1 MNQFRVALLT
11 GNYNH
16 IRDGV
21 SLTLNRLVKFLLQNK
36 TEVLVFGP
44 TIANPAVKHH
54 GTLISVP
61 SIKMPGRPE
70 YRVTIGFPVDAKQKL
85 KDFNPD
91 IIHIATPDLLGYK
104 GLKWAMKHK
113 IPVVS
118 SFHTHFAS
126 YLKYYKLGFLEP
138 IGWKYLKWF
147 YENCDQVYVPSK
159 SMIDEL
165 VRKKIDGNFKVWERG
180 VEIENFNPKL
190 RSESWREEIGFRKND
205 IVVTFVSRL
214 VWEKNLKMYA
224 DVLNDLKK
232 QYPNIKALIVG
243 DGPAMEGLK
252 EMIPD
257 AEFTGFL
264 KGQSLSVAYASS
276 DIFFFPSES
285 ETFGNV
291 TLEAMS
297 SGLPCVV
304 ADAAG
309 SKSLVEN
316 GENGFL
322 AKANDKERFKSQI
335 EQLVLDPV
343 LRTKMGRVST
353 EKAKAYSWKAINEK
367 LLSYYSEVL
376 QKKTEA

>member
-1 MNQFRVALLT
+1 MNQFRVAVLT

-21 SLTLNRLVKFLLQNK
+21 SLTLNRMVKFLLQNNA
-36 TEVLVFGP
+36 EVLVFGP
-44 TIANPAVKHH
+44 TIANPAVNHH
-54 GTLISVP
+54 GTLIPVP

-70 YRVTIGFPVDAKQKL
+70 YRITTGFTEDAKQKL

-104 GLKWAMKHK
+104 GLKWAMEHD

-138 IGWKYLKWF
+138 VGWKYLKWF
-147 YENCDQVYVPSK
+147 YEKCDQVYVPSK

-165 VRKKIDGNFKVWERG
+165 VSKKIDGNYKVWARG
-180 VEIENFNPKL
+180 VEIDNFNPEL
-190 RSESWREEIGFRKND
+190 RSESWREEMGFQKND

-214 VWEKNLKMYA
+214 VWEKNLEVYA
-224 DVLNDLKK
+224 DVINDLKK
-232 QYPNIKALIVG
+232 QYSNVKALIVG
-243 DGPAMEGLK
+243 DGPAMEELK

-257 AEFTGFL
+257 AEYTGFL
-264 KGQSLSVAYASS
+264 KSHSLSVAYASS

-297 SGLPCVV
+297 CGLPCVV

-309 SKSLVEN
+309 SKSLITD

-322 AKANDKERFKSQI
+322 VKADDKELFRSRI
-335 EQLVLDPV
+335 EQLVLDPS
-343 LRTKMGRVST
+343 LRKEMGQVSV
-353 EKAKAYSWKAINEK
+353 EKSKGYSWKAINEK
-367 LLSYYSEVL
+367 LLSYYGEVL
-376 QKKTEA
+376 QKKSET

>member
-1 MNQFRVALLT
+1 MNQIRVALLT

-21 SLTLNRLVKFLLQNK
+21 SLTLNRWVNFLLQNNA
-36 TEVLVFGP
+36 EVLVFGP
-44 TIANPAVKHH
+44 TITNPPVAHN

-61 SIKMPGRPE
+61 SIEMPGRPE
-70 YRVTIGFPVDAKQKL
+70 YRITMGFPEDAKQKL
-85 KDFNPD
+85 EDFNPD
-91 IIHIATPDLLGYK
+91 IVHIATPDLLGYK
-104 GLKWAMKHK
+104 GLKWAIEHN

-118 SFHTHFAS
+118 SFHTHFTS
-126 YLKYYKLGFLEP
+126 YLKYYKLSFIEP

-147 YENCDQVYVPSK
+147 YEKCEQVYVPSK

-165 VRKKIDGNFKVWERG
+165 ESKNIDGNFKVWARG
-180 VEIENFNPKL
+180 VEIENFNPDL
-190 RSESWREEIGFRKND
+190 RSESWRIEMGFKKND

-214 VWEKNLKMYA
+214 VWEKNLQVYA
-224 DVLNDLKK
+224 DVLNNLQKE
-232 QYPNIKALIVG
+232 YSNVKALIVG
-243 DGPAMEGLK
+243 DGPAMEELK

-257 AEFTGFL
+257 AAYTGFL
-264 KGQSLSVAYASS
+264 KGRKLSIAYASS

-309 SKSLVEN
+309 SKSLIVD

-322 AKANDKERFKSQI
+322 AEANDKERFRSQI
-335 EQLVLDPV
+335 EKLVLNSD
-343 LRTKMGRVST
+343 LRNKMGGVST
-353 EKAKAYSWKAINEK
+353 EKAKGYSWKVINKK
-367 LLSYYSEVL
+367 LLSYYGEVL
-376 QKKTEA
+376 QKKIKA